1 MVRWAIGFAGIAIV
15 AAVFAFTG
23 VVAWDLAF
31 ASKWLFVAC
40 LVLTGLSLVR
50 GPRVVT

>member
-1 MVRWAIGFAGIAIV
+1 MVRWAIGFFGIAIV

-23 VVAWDLAF
+23 VARDLAF
-31 ASKWLFVAC
+31 AGKWLFVAC
-40 LVLTGLSLVR
+40 LVLTGFSLFR